1 MCGIYGIVGLGAGS
15 ARRSPDVLKR
25 MGDAMIHRGPDDA
38 GSFMDDELLLGM
50 RRLSIID
57 VAGGHQPI
65 ASEDGQV
72 VAVCNGEIY
81 NFRELRAELQAKGHR
96 FATNSDSETA
106 VHAYE
111 EYGDAFLNKL
121 DGMFG

>member
-1 MCGIYGIVGLGAGS
+1 MCGIYGILALDGS
-15 ARRSPDVLKR
+15 RRHDAAVLAR
-25 MGDAMIHRGPDDA
+25 MGDAIVHRGPDDSGA
-38 GSFMDDELLLGM
+38 FMDGELLLGM

-57 VAGGHQPI
+57 VVGGHQPI

-81 NFRELRAELQAKGHR
+81 NFRELRRGLEAAGHR
-96 FATNSDSETA
+96 FSTQSDSEVA

-111 EYGDAFLNKL
+111 QYGDAFL
-121 DGMFG
+121 